1 MKEPN
6 KIPSALSPESLK
18 GGLVSS
24 SESARQPLFSRADP
38 VLEKGLCGCVH
49 ELIEVQAGRTPGA
62 IAVVHGAEALSY
74 QELNERANAVAERLR
89 RVGVGP
95 DKLVGIYVERS
106 VAMVVGMLGVL
117 KAGGAYVPMDPKY
130 PAERVA
136 FMLGDAQPV
145 AVVTQSSLLE
155 QLPAHGGQV
164 VCVDAPDESFA
175 SQPNAGQRPT
185 AGNLAYVIYTSGS
198 TGQPKGVAIEHRNA
212 VNFIYW
218 ARSVFSDAELAGVLA
233 ATSIC
238 FDLSVFEL
246 FVTLSWGGQ
255 VILAENA
262 LELPRLAAK
271 AEVTLINTVP
281 SAMAELVRSGGV
293 PAGVQVVNLAG
304 EPLATALVDQIY
316 ALKHIR
322 KVHDLYGPT
331 ETTTYSTFTRRQPG
345 AKATIGRPLA
355 NTQVYVLDEHRQPVP
370 VGVAGEL
377 YIGGAGV
384 ARGYLHR
391 PELTAE
397 KFLADPFGQEPGGR
411 IYKTGDLVR
420 YQPDGQLEFIGRID
434 QQVKVRGYR
443 IELGEIEAVLQRHPA
458 VREAVVVAWANAA
471 GEKELVAYL
480 TGSSVPAV
488 GELRAHLL
496 KTLPDY
502 MVPVAFVTLSTL
514 PLTPNGKIDRQALPA
529 PAGGRFARPTE
540 VAATATEQKLAQLWS
555 ELLGVEKIGRQ
566 DNYFE
571 LGGHSLLAVRMIF
584 RLRDELGVE
593 LPVKAIAAHPT
604 IAALSLVVEAA
615 GQTAANRL
623 RPEAAEAR
631 HQASFN
637 QEQLWFLDQLA
648 PGSAVYNVPLS
659 LRLRGPLN
667 RGALEQSLNHVLRRH
682 EILRT
687 TFVAEQGAP
696 VPVVVAE
703 LKLELPPVDL
713 THLGETERESEAQ
726 RRLQSAAASPF
737 DLSRGPLVRVE
748 LFRLG
753 PAEHV
758 LLVVIHHIVFD
769 GWSVD
774 VLLREL
780 AAGYTAFAAGR
791 PPALPALPVQYA
803 DFAAWQRRQ
812 LNPATVEHHLNYWR
826 QHLAHTPTILDLPT
840 DRERA
845 KAKENRSAELNFKLS
860 SETAFALRKLGQ
872 QNECTPFVILL
883 AAFHVL
889 LYRCARQEQ
898 ILIGVPFAGR
908 TGSEVENLI
917 GFFVNSL
924 PVKADF
930 SQQPSFLQLLRQVRD
945 NVWAAQEHQELAFEQ
960 LVRNLQP
967 AREINRNPF
976 FQVSVVPEVI
986 PPEPYQMSGLSVEVK
1001 ELPPLGAMFDL
1012 TLQVTDRG
1020 NELSCVFSYNADLF
1034 ERSTAMRLVD
1044 NFQKLTAAVLENP
1057 QRKVSEIQIITS
1069 RALDPHL
1076 LTLSTLPLTPN
1087 GKIDRQALPAPAGGR
1102 FARPTEVAATATE
1115 QKLAQLWSELL
1126 GVEKIGR
1133 QDNYFELGGHS
1144 LLAVRMIFRLRDEL
1158 GVELPVK
1165 AIAAHPTIAALSL
1178 VVEAAGQ
1185 TAANR
1190 LRPEAAEARHQA
1202 SFNQEQLW
1210 FLDQLAP
1217 GSAVYNVP
1225 LSLRLRGP
1233 LNRGALE
1240 QSLNHVLR
1248 RHEILRTTFVAEQG
1262 APVPVVVAELKLELP
1277 PVDLTHLGET
1287 ERESEAQRRLQSA
1300 AASPFDLSRGPLV
1313 RAELFR
1319 LGPAEHVL
1327 LVVIHH
1333 IVFDGWSVDVLL
1345 RELAAG
1351 YTAFAAGRTPA
1362 LPNLPVQ
1369 YADFAAWQRRLLNPA
1384 TVEHHLNYWRQHLAH
1399 TPTILDLPTDKIRP
1413 PVADHR
1419 GAHQSFTLPAELTV
1433 ALRELGRQQG
1443 TTFFVTLL
1451 AAFQTLLHRFSGQP
1465 SILVGSPM
1473 SGRTLPATEDVIGLF
1488 MNALPL
1494 KADFSGNLK
1503 FTELLR
1509 QVHETVWAAQ
1519 DHQELPFDRLVQEF
1533 QPHRDLSR
1541 NPIFQTSFVFESA
1554 SLSAARMGEVNLEW
1568 EFLRIPT
1575 IKLDL
1580 TLVLAEKNGRL
1591 EGVLEYAT
1599 GIFAAETITRLLEYY
1614 QNLLAAIAA
1623 NPQELVA
1630 NLRLLSESERHQL
1643 LTEWNA
1649 TTADYPRDQ
1658 CIHQLFEAQA
1668 KKTPDAIA
1676 LVCDEKTLTYQE
1688 LNRRANQVAHHLRKL
1703 GIGPD
1708 GLAGIFIER
1717 SPEMI
1722 IGLLGILKAG
1732 GAYVPLDIKNPKLRL
1747 QQQLYDVKALVT
1759 QTELLPRLP
1768 AFDGAV
1774 VCLDRDRHKIDEL
1787 PETNP
1792 ELQSTS
1798 ENLAYV
1804 IYTSGSTG
1812 VPKGVAIR
1820 HRNLVN
1826 YAYFISRR
1834 LGLETFASGLKFAS
1848 VSSIAADLGN
1858 TCIYPALIS
1867 GGSLHVVSSDLAVN
1881 PEAFA
1886 RYASRHEIDVLKITP
1901 SHLAALITGKNSP
1914 AMLPR
1919 RFLILG
1925 GEALTPQL
1933 VAQIRNLAGTCRI
1946 INHYGPTETTVGSLM
1961 LGEEDFGREQWPA
1974 PATVPIGRP
1983 IANTQAYILDANL
1996 QPVPF
2001 GLRGQLFIGGDGVA
2015 QGYYNSPE
2023 LTAEKFI
2030 RNPFSSDPTARLYA
2044 TGDLAR
2050 YLPDGRIEFLGRKD
2064 HQVKIRGFRIE
2075 LGEIETAVKEYPGVG
2090 ECVLAVQERELGD
2103 NWLVAYLVPARPQIL
2118 PEVKGLRDFLRQKL
2132 PDYMIP
2138 AAFVNLEKLPLTSGG
2153 KIDRRALPVQD
2164 WSATK
2169 DGQAQQFD
2177 WPRTPLELQILL
2189 IWQRILNVKTISI
2202 RDNFFDL
2209 GGHSLLAVQLV
2220 SEVNKS
2226 LQQSLAIP
2234 TFFQNPTVEGMA
2246 QILERENPG
2255 STEPRLIPLQPGSPS
2270 RALFFLDASMGQ
2282 CRLAQLL
2289 DTAIASFATILPLPA
2304 SVVQAA
2310 ALNKTD
2316 GLPTVEELAA
2326 YHTALIQKHQ
2336 PTGSCL
2342 LAGHSFGGLLAF
2354 EVAHQLQRQGRTVE
2368 MIFLLDSWAT
2378 HLPWWRKLKVFSF
2391 ARVRESIQ
2399 FRARHWWSKMCSSK
2413 AVEAESPKPVEPANP
2428 VHEEANQPV
2437 GDVSWE
2443 ILERV
2448 YRNARKNYRLR
2459 PLASRAIVF
2468 RAQASEMA
2476 YFYAVDPAL
2485 GWQGLLTRGIE
2496 VIETPGDHFSLLKRP
2511 HLLTLADHFKKYLKS
2526 S

>member
-1 MKEPN
+1 
-6 KIPSALSPESLK
+6 
-18 GGLVSS
+18 
-24 SESARQPLFSRADP
+24 
-38 VLEKGLCGCVH
+38 
-49 ELIEVQAGRTPGA
+49 
-62 IAVVHGAEALSY
+62 
-74 QELNERANAVAERLR
+74 
-89 RVGVGP
+89 
-95 DKLVGIYVERS
+95 
-106 VAMVVGMLGVL
+106 MLGVL
-117 KAGGAYVPMDPKY
+117 KAGGAYVPLDPKY
-130 PAERVA
+130 PAERLA

-145 AVVTQSSLLE
+145 AVVTQSSLRE

-164 VCVDAPDESFA
+164 VCLDAPDKSFA

-185 AGNLAYVIYTSGS
+185 ATNLAYVIYTSGS
-198 TGQPKGVAIEHRNA
+198 TGKPKGVAIEHRNA
-212 VNFIYW
+212 VNFIHW

-246 FVTLSWGGQ
+246 FVTLSWGGT

-271 AEVTLINTVP
+271 AQVTLINTVP

-304 EPLATALVDQIY
+304 EPLATALVDQLY
-316 ALKHIR
+316 GLKHIR

-331 ETTTYSTFTRRQPG
+331 ETTTYSTFTLRPPG

-434 QQVKVRGYR
+434 QQVKIRGYR
-443 IELGEIEAVLQRHPA
+443 IELGEIEAVLQQHPA
-458 VREAVVVAWANAA
+458 LREAVVVARANAA

-480 TGSSVPAV
+480 TGSAVPAV

-502 MVPVAFVTLSTL
+502 MVPVAFVTLSAL
-514 PLTPNGKIDRQALPA
+514 PLTPNGKIDRRALPA
-529 PAGGRFARPTE
+529 PAGERFTRPTE
-540 VAATATEQKLAQLWS
+540 APATVTEQKLAKLWS

-584 RLRDELGVE
+584 RLRDEFGVE
-593 LPVKAIAAHPT
+593 LPVRAVAEHPT
-604 IAALSLVVEAA
+604 IAALSLVVETA

-623 RPEAAEAR
+623 RPEAAGAR
-631 HQASFN
+631 RQASFS
-637 QEQLWFLDQLA
+637 QEQLWFLDQLE

-659 LRLRGPLN
+659 LRLRGPLD
-667 RGALEQSLNHVLRRH
+667 RGALEQSLNHLLRRH
-682 EILRT
+682 EVLRT

-696 VPVVVAE
+696 VPVVAAE
-703 LKLELPPVDL
+703 LKLSLTPVDL
-713 THLGETERESEAQ
+713 TQ
-726 RRLQSAAASPF
+726 
-737 DLSRGPLVRVE
+737 
-748 LFRLG
+748 
-753 PAEHV
+753 
-758 LLVVIHHIVFD
+758 
-769 GWSVD
+769 
-774 VLLREL
+774 LR
-780 AAGYTAFAAGR
+780 
-791 PPALPALPVQYA
+791 
-803 DFAAWQRRQ
+803 
-812 LNPATVEHHLNYWR
+812 
-826 QHLAHTPTILDLPT
+826 
-840 DRERA
+840 
-845 KAKENRSAELNFKLS
+845 
-860 SETAFALRKLGQ
+860 
-872 QNECTPFVILL
+872 
-883 AAFHVL
+883 
-889 LYRCARQEQ
+889 
-898 ILIGVPFAGR
+898 
-908 TGSEVENLI
+908 
-917 GFFVNSL
+917 
-924 PVKADF
+924 
-930 SQQPSFLQLLRQVRD
+930 
-945 NVWAAQEHQELAFEQ
+945 
-960 LVRNLQP
+960 
-967 AREINRNPF
+967 
-976 FQVSVVPEVI
+976 
-986 PPEPYQMSGLSVEVK
+986 
-1001 ELPPLGAMFDL
+1001 
-1012 TLQVTDRG
+1012 
-1020 NELSCVFSYNADLF
+1020 
-1034 ERSTAMRLVD
+1034 
-1044 NFQKLTAAVLENP
+1044 
-1057 QRKVSEIQIITS
+1057 
-1069 RALDPHL
+1069 
-1076 LTLSTLPLTPN
+1076 
-1087 GKIDRQALPAPAGGR
+1087 
-1102 FARPTEVAATATE
+1102 
-1115 QKLAQLWSELL
+1115 
-1126 GVEKIGR
+1126 
-1133 QDNYFELGGHS
+1133 
-1144 LLAVRMIFRLRDEL
+1144 
-1158 GVELPVK
+1158 
-1165 AIAAHPTIAALSL
+1165 
-1178 VVEAAGQ
+1178 
-1185 TAANR
+1185 
-1190 LRPEAAEARHQA
+1190 
-1202 SFNQEQLW
+1202 
-1210 FLDQLAP
+1210 
-1217 GSAVYNVP
+1217 
-1225 LSLRLRGP
+1225 
-1233 LNRGALE
+1233 
-1240 QSLNHVLR
+1240 
-1248 RHEILRTTFVAEQG
+1248 
-1262 APVPVVVAELKLELP
+1262 
-1277 PVDLTHLGET
+1277 ET

-1362 LPNLPVQ
+1362 LPALPVQ
-1369 YADFAAWQRRLLNPA
+1369 YADFAAWQRRHLNPE
-1384 TVEHHLNYWRQHLAH
+1384 TVEHHLHYWRHHLAH
-1399 TPTILDLPTDKIRP
+1399 TPTTLDLPTDKIRP

-1419 GAHQSFTLPAELTV
+1419 GAHQSFTLPTELTD

-1473 SGRTLPATEDVIGLF
+1473 SGRTLSATEDLIGLF

-1494 KADFSGNLK
+1494 KADFYGNLK
-1503 FTELLR
+1503 FTELMR

-1554 SLSAARMGEVNLEW
+1554 SLAAARMGEVNLEW
-1568 EFLRIPT
+1568 EFLRTPT
-1575 IKLDL
+1575 IKFDL

-1591 EGVLEYAT
+1591 DGVLEYAT

-1658 CIHQLFEAQA
+1658 CIHQLFEVQA
-1668 KKTPDAIA
+1668 KKTPAAIA

-1708 GLAGIFIER
+1708 GLVGIFIER

-1722 IGLLGILKAG
+1722 IGLLGILKTG

-1759 QTELLPRLP
+1759 QAELLPRLP
-1768 AFDGAV
+1768 TFDGAV

-1787 PETNP
+1787 PESNP

-1812 VPKGVAIR
+1812 VPKGVGIR

-1826 YAYFISRR
+1826 YTHFISRR

-1961 LGEEDFGREQWPA
+1961 LGEEDFGMEQWPA

-2030 RNPFSSDPTARLYA
+2030 RNPFSSDSPARLYA

-2075 LGEIETAVKEYPGVG
+2075 LGEIETAVKEFSGVG
-2090 ECVLAVQERELGD
+2090 QCVLTVQEREQGD

-2118 PEVKGLRDFLRQKL
+2118 LEVKGLRDFLRQKL

-2138 AAFVNLEKLPLTSGG
+2138 AAFVNLEKLPLTSSG
-2153 KIDRRALPVQD
+2153 KIDRQALPVQD

-2169 DGQAQQFD
+2169 DGQAQQFH

-2189 IWQRILNVKTISI
+2189 IWQRILNVKTISV

-2209 GGHSLLAVQLV
+2209 GGHSLLAVRLV

-2226 LQQSLAIP
+2226 LHQSLAIP
-2234 TFFQNPTVEGMA
+2234 TFFQNATVEGMA
-2246 QILERENPG
+2246 QVLERENPG
-2255 STEPRLIPLQPGSPS
+2255 NAEPRLIPLQPGSPA

-2282 CRLAQLL
+2282 CRLAELL
-2289 DTAIASFATILPLPA
+2289 DTSIASFATIVPLPA
-2304 SVVQAA
+2304 AVIQAA
-2310 ALNKTD
+2310 ARNETKM
-2316 GLPTVEELAA
+2316 LPSVQELAA

-2336 PTGSCL
+2336 PSGTCL
-2342 LAGHSFGGLLAF
+2342 LVGHSFGGLLAF
-2354 EVAHQLQRQGRTVE
+2354 EVAHQLQLQGREVE
-2368 MIFLLDSWAT
+2368 MLFLLDSWAT
-2378 HLPWWRKLKVFSF
+2378 NLPWWRKLKVVSF
-2391 ARVRESIQ
+2391 ARVRDSIQ
-2399 FRARHWWSKMCSSK
+2399 FRARNWWSKIYLSK
-2413 AVEAESPKPVEPANP
+2413 PVRAGSPKPVESTNP

-2459 PLASRAIVF
+2459 PLASRAIIF

-2476 YFYAVDPAL
+2476 LFYAVEPDL